1 MRASDIGPKVIRP
14 NKSLRDAK
22 QLRSNQKT
30 EGFCTNHPSI
40 IMSYRLKNCSNHKK
54 GGKQL
59 RFPDS
64 QFPDILHSYFS
75 VCGLCLCGLLPP
87 LDAMLGMSQASRQ
100 AAEERGV
107 LPPWKVKE
115 KDAGQDEKGRNEKK
129 GFYVHKSI
137 EGTGA
142 IR

>member
-1 MRASDIGPKVIRP
+1 
-14 NKSLRDAK
+14 
-22 QLRSNQKT
+22 
-30 EGFCTNHPSI
+30 
-40 IMSYRLKNCSNHKK
+40 MSYRLKIIPTTKN

-64 QFPDILHSYFS
+64 PFPDILHSYFS

-129 GFYVHKSI
+129 GF
-137 EGTGA
+137 
-142 IR
+142 